1 MNLTLGRR
9 LAALEAAHPIGTGRR
24 STFMPW
30 DRVPAEGEGDMF
42 VLYNLVAVTP
52 DGPTRTEYERNG
64 IHPRDD
70 APGSWN
76 RHLYFGEPHNA

>member
-9 LAALEAAHPIGTGRR
+9 LAALEAARPIDRGRR
-24 STFMPW
+24 GMLMPW
-30 DRVPAEGEGDMF
+30 EPIPEKRGGDMF
-42 VLYNLVAVTP
+42 GLYNLVAVTP
-52 DGPTRTEYERNG
+52 EGIKRTDYERNG

>member
-1 MNLTLGRR
+1 MSPTLERR
-9 LAALEAAHPIGTGRR
+9 LAAIEAAGPIRMGRR
-24 STFMPW
+24 GMLMPS
-30 DRVPAEGEGDMF
+30 DPIPEKQEGDMF
-42 VLYNLVAVTP
+42 GLYNLVAVTP
-52 DGPTRTEYERNG
+52 EGIKRTEYERNG